1 MSGEQLTKIKTEP
14 TMTASEQAKT
24 VKRIQEVLVNQIGDT
39 SDLNETVEVIEEI
52 VINVI
57 PENYPGDPKAAMGY
71 CWSNYETK
79 EPGKDI
85 EKEGWES
92 VVLGLI
98 KKNNA
103 KKAWVNCMWPG
114 GYTGEY
120 PKAASKTIKK
130 VEIKKESPK
139 MVGWCDKCQS
149 YCFGDCEA

>member
-1 MSGEQLTKIKTEP
+1 
-14 TMTASEQAKT
+14 MTVTEQAKT
-24 VKRIQEVLVNQIGDT
+24 VEKIQDILVNQIGDT
-39 SDLNETVEVIEEI
+39 SDLNEVAETIEEI

-103 KKAWVNCMWPG
+103 KKAWINCMWAG

-120 PKAASKTIKK
+120 PKAVKK
-130 VEIKKESPK
+130 AVKKIEEKEEPK
-139 MVGWCDKCQS
+139 MTGWCDKCQS
-149 YCFGDCEA
+149 YCFGDCAS